1 MGLITQMAFDI
12 DVYNF
17 GDIKTLT
24 SYNTSWFSVPIMSG
38 VVSGIVQFYF
48 AWRIWVLGRSIPL
61 VFVIIFVSVTIP
73 CVSRRCTN

>member
-38 VVSGIVQFYF
+38 VVSGVVQFYF
-48 AWRIWVLGRSIPL
+48 AWRIWVLGRCIPL
-61 VFVIIFVSVTIP
+61 VVVIAFVSVIVK
-73 CVSRRCTN
+73 CVRRMC